1 MLTRAHHYEFSRLR
15 LRKLVLIGGGGF
27 SSEVAEVAVQKG
39 FKVIGYVD
47 LVQTDSDLRYLGTP
61 EDYFLNNAQP
71 EFVFP
76 AFGAVDRKGLL
87 RRSGKLEL
95 MTDFNVPALVSS
107 HAYVSSSVKLGRGT
121 FISHGVVVNPNANI
135 VDFSLVKS
143 GTTIG
148 HNVIVSNFS
157 IISGNVF
164 VGGGCK
170 IGENTIVGPGVTIM
184 QSVDIGSEV
193 VLSVGSTVGRNV
205 PDGKTTLPSLSR
217 YV

>member
-1 MLTRAHHYEFSRLR
+1 MLK
-15 LRKLVLIGGGGF
+15 KLVLIGGGGF
-27 SSEVAEVAVQKG
+27 SSEVAEVAVQNG
-39 FKVIGYVD
+39 FEVIGYVD
-47 LVQTDSDLRYLGTP
+47 MVQTDSDLRYLGVP
-61 EDYFLNNAQP
+61 EDYFSSNAQP

-87 RRSGKLEL
+87 RRSAKLAV
-95 MTDFNVPALVSS
+95 MGDFNVPALVSS
-107 HAYVSSSVKLGRGT
+107 HAYISSSVKLGRGA
-121 FISHGVVVNPNANI
+121 FISHGVVVNPNTYI
-135 VDFSLVKS
+135 GDFSIVNS

-205 PDGKTTLPSLSR
+205 PDGKTTLPSLSK